1 MPRPRVP
8 WWLFVLALSF
18 LAFFIFATYC
28 RFWNPEPEGF
38 HHQFRS
44 GHMIVLD
51 VIPNSPAETA
61 GLKPGDRIASVN
73 GQILGTASDWFGF
86 RANIE
91 VNRPLR
97 LGIERGGETRSALL
111 ILNKRAWNG
120 MPTTG
125 RLHVFAW
132 TALQFLTLV
141 MAFVI
146 AYNSA
151 NRSARRPGHEDFG
164 GASQPLSQVT
174 STCSLHCRS
183 SRPFTNRY
191 PVSVPSPSR
200 APITLYGEIA
210 LANQGQVVVSQQ
222 TPAHTISTQMNVG
235 KNRDRKMR

>member
-97 LGIERGGETRSALL
+97 LGIERGGETRSVLL

-151 NRSARRPGHEDFG
+151 NRRTEVRGV
-164 GASQPLSQVT
+164 QVT
-174 STCSLHCRS
+174 KTLAAHRNHCLRSLLPALSTAARLGPLPIDIPSAFPPQAERQ
-183 SRPFTNRY
+183 SRY
-191 PVSVPSPSR
+191 MAKS
-200 APITLYGEIA
+200 
-210 LANQGQVVVSQQ
+210 
-222 TPAHTISTQMNVG
+222 H
-235 KNRDRKMR
+235 